1 MAVLIANRLL
11 FVISLLP
18 VLKHHIGQPQE
29 NDDHLHHSDDNGK
42 NCDDPAERPHKGIFT
57 GHPPKRRQPLKPE
70 NENTGK
76 TQIVLDHFQRCISI
90 VMYCI
95 ANAST

>member
-42 NCDDPAERPHKGIFT
+42 NCDDPAERPHKGYFLGI
-57 GHPPKRRQPLKPE
+57 HQ
-70 NENTGK
+70 
-76 TQIVLDHFQRCISI
+76 S
-90 VMYCI
+90 
-95 ANAST
+95 AASP